1 MSAGGARWRSRAS
14 AAEPRWNY
22 CIYIS
27 DRRREPIQLPLL
39 DNAKVKRNGNYG
51 VALWEHRRGGA
62 SPFPASPPLVSK
74 HAAEQPHFPR
84 REDDRAFDKSYS
96 LFTSIVRSKMSN
108 LPHHNNS
115 LPPPYRSAGIT
126 CSHNAADEMFRLPD
140 SGMPPITSAQPGG
153 RLFTSR
159 QNDVLQIRPST
170 TLCFC
175 LFCRRLRPLKKKA
188 PLRFVLRAQKA
199 PLAIERFHTQH
210 KHGSLVKAAILLI

>member
-1 MSAGGARWRSRAS
+1 MPKSNETGTTAS
-14 AAEPRWNY
+14 LYGNIGAAEPR
-22 CIYIS
+22 
-27 DRRREPIQLPLL
+27 
-39 DNAKVKRNGNYG
+39 
-51 VALWEHRRGGA
+51 H
-62 SPFPASPPLVSK
+62 SPRPPLVSK

-84 REDDRAFDKSYS
+84 REDDRAFNKSYS

-115 LPPPYRSAGIT
+115 LPPPYRSAGVT

-159 QNDVLQIRPST
+159 QNDVLQIWPST

-175 LFCRRLRPLKKKA
+175 PFCRRLRPLKS
-188 PLRFVLRAQKA
+188 PLRFILRAQKA
-199 PLAIERFHTQH
+199 PLATERFHTQH

>member
-1 MSAGGARWRSRAS
+1 MGTSARRSLAI
-14 AAEPRWNY
+14 PR
-22 CIYIS
+22 
-27 DRRREPIQLPLL
+27 
-39 DNAKVKRNGNYG
+39 V
-51 VALWEHRRGGA
+51 
-62 SPFPASPPLVSK
+62 PPLISK

-175 LFCRRLRPLKKKA
+175 LFCRRLRPLKKKS
-188 PLRFVLRAQKA
+188 PPPVRFTRTKGAAGHRTLSHSTQT
-199 PLAIERFHTQH
+199 RF
-210 KHGSLVKAAILLI
+210 AC